1 MVVAGGE
8 KDTRHSPG
16 ALTEEQAERMLAGM
30 NDVIRAGE
38 EMRGLRAEMIQMFI
52 GFGWT
57 QDRIARLTDMS
68 QPAVSK
74 QVNKHRS
81 ADPAPPMDLSL
92 DQHDVPW
99 LEGRLWGLAEDI
111 SETYADTARCTRCVS
126 ALARGR
132 KHFTPENVDELRR
145 LVEDDLRRYDREVS
159 DAHPDAKA
167 LSRAHRDAYDE
178 ISRGLDVP
186 SRQSAGQAADPASA
200 PAAAA
205 PLGSPSARRTL
216 AHRIQR
222 DRLRDG
228 S

>member
-1 MVVAGGE
+1 MAGGE

-38 EMRGLRAEMIQMFI
+38 EMRKLRAEMIRLFI

-74 QVNKHRS
+74 QVTKYRS
-81 ADPAPPMDLSL
+81 ADPAPSMDLSL
-92 DQHDVPW
+92 GQHDVPW

-111 SETYADTARCTRCVS
+111 SETYADAARCTGCVS

-132 KHFTPENVDELRR
+132 KRFTPENVDELRR
-145 LVEDDLRRYDREVS
+145 LVEDDLRRYGEGVPDVQR
-159 DAHPDAKA
+159 DADAQA

-186 SRQSAGQAADPASA
+186 SRQATA
-200 PAAAA
+200 PAGAA
-205 PLGSPSARRTL
+205 PLGSASVRRTL